1 MNFKRIIPLFL
12 PPPPPYVIIFDYI
25 HFFNILFFIYLAGFP
40 A

>member
-12 PPPPPYVIIFDYI
+12 PPPLNVIIFDYI

>member
-12 PPPPPYVIIFDYI
+12 PYVIIFDYI

>member
-12 PPPPPYVIIFDYI
+12 PSPHVIIFDYI

>member
-12 PPPPPYVIIFDYI
+12 PPPPYVIIFNYI

>member
-12 PPPPPYVIIFDYI
+12 PPYVIIFDYI

>member
-1 MNFKRIIPLFL
+1 MNFKRIILLFL
-12 PPPPPYVIIFDYI
+12 PTPYVIIFNYI

>member
-12 PPPPPYVIIFDYI
+12 PPHVTIFDYI

>member
-12 PPPPPYVIIFDYI
+12 PPYVIFFNYI